1 MAINRKSSPGSENDL
16 TLSFN
21 NGELSILENAVKHLG
36 FKDEESLLR
45 YFLAVISKSGTRTL
59 TVIDK
64 EGRSLP
70 LNPSPTL
77 LKEDMAK
84 AAQGS

>member
-1 MAINRKSSPGSENDL
+1 MAITRKSSPESENDL

-45 YFLAVISKSGTRTL
+45 YFLAVMSKTGTRTL

-64 EGRSLP
+64 EGKSLP
-70 LNPSPTL
+70 LNPSPSL
-77 LKEDMAK
+77 LTEDVAK
-84 AAQGS
+84 VTK